1 MAFNL
6 DFTDKVVLVTGSSSG
21 IGESTAI
28 LFSRL
33 GAKVIVHGRSRSR
46 VSDVALK
53 CTQVSPKQYKPLEV
67 ISDVANEEEVDRMMD
82 EVIAHFHQLDVVV
95 NNAGLGGGE
104 SNASLKEWDAF
115 MNTNLRSCYQI
126 CLRAYPLLEKS
137 KGVIINN
144 SRLDMLTRGLAVLW
158 GPKGIRVNAVN
169 PGQIQT
175 PIWENATGLSKE
187 ERDVL
192 WKAVCKKTP
201 VGR

>member
-1 MAFNL
+1 
-6 DFTDKVVLVTGSSSG
+6 
-21 IGESTAI
+21 
-28 LFSRL
+28 
-33 GAKVIVHGRSRSR
+33 
-46 VSDVALK
+46 
-53 CTQVSPKQYKPLEV
+53 
-67 ISDVANEEEVDRMMD
+67 
-82 EVIAHFHQLDVVV
+82 
-95 NNAGLGGGE
+95 
-104 SNASLKEWDAF
+104 

-137 KGVIINN
+137 KGVIVNN
-144 SRLDMLTRGLAVLW
+144 SSICSLKPAGLDMLTRSLAVLW